1 MGKIY
6 VGIDIA
12 KDRSTACGIEE
23 GGKSLFELTFDM
35 DGAGFAALLK
45 TIEANGGT
53 IGNAVAAMES
63 TACYHINLYSF
74 LSAKGIEAVIINPL
88 LIANYAKLSLR
99 KTKTDKKDA
108 QTIAQFILAHKDS
121 VTQLAISQDMQDVR
135 DMARERESLCHQIS
149 ATKVEIQRVLQ
160 TTFPELAAMTNPLTK
175 VMLHFIQR
183 FPSARLVSIAK
194 PRVIEKTLK
203 EKPCSCRLR
212 FTSKELIEAAR
223 TSIATVSPAKE
234 IILSGKI
241 ETLVHLQKRRDE
253 LTKALIKYCESM
265 IVEDL
270 RIVTSIDGINNTMAT
285 TLLAEIGQISN
296 YLSHKHLIAFAG
308 IDPTVYQSGKY
319 EGASRIS
326 KRGNRHLR
334 RIIWLMTIS
343 VIQHNPVFR
352 NYFLKRRNE
361 GQPFK
366 KAVFATA
373 HKLMRVIFAMLSK
386 KTSFVAECV

>member
-1 MGKIY
+1 MGKFY
-6 VGIDIA
+6 VGIDIS
-12 KDRSTACGIEE
+12 KDRSSANGIDDH
-23 GGKSLFELTFDM
+23 GRSRFEISFDM
-35 DGAGFAALLK
+35 DGTGFDELLK
-45 TIEANGGT
+45 AIEANSDGYE
-53 IGNAVAAMES
+53 NVVAAMES

-74 LSAKGIEAVIINPL
+74 LSAKGIKAFIINPL

-108 QTIAQFILAHKDS
+108 RTIAQFILAHKDS
-121 VTQLAISQDMQDVR
+121 VTQLAISQDLQDIR

-149 ATKVEIQRVLQ
+149 AAKVEIQRVLQ
-160 TTFPELAAMTNPLTK
+160 TTFPELESMSNPFTK

-183 FPSARLVSIAK
+183 FPSARLVSVAK
-194 PRVIEKTLK
+194 PTIIEKTLK
-203 EKPCSCRLR
+203 EKPCSCRIR
-212 FTSKELIEAAR
+212 FTPVELINIAR
-223 TSIATVSPAKE
+223 KSIATVSPGKE

-241 ETLVHLQKRRDE
+241 DTLLHLQKRCDE
-253 LTKALIKYCESM
+253 LTNTLTKYCESS

-270 RIVTSIDGINNTMAT
+270 KIVTSINGISNNTAT
-285 TLLAEIGQISN
+285 TLLAEIGRIDN
-296 YLSHKHLIAFAG
+296 YASHKNLIAFAG

-334 RIIWLMTIS
+334 RVIWIMTVS
-343 VIQHNPVFR
+343 VIHHNPTFR
-352 NYFLKRRNE
+352 KYFFKKRNE

-373 HKLMRVIFAMLSK
+373 HKLIRVIFAMLSK
-386 KTSFVAECV
+386 KTFFKEECI